1 MKNSTSYAKLM
12 PGSLFTNA
20 EAPGK
25 VVYNYDVA
33 HAETKFFF

>member
-1 MKNSTSYAKLM
+1 MANSTSYAKLM
-12 PGSLFTNA
+12 PGSVWTSA
-20 EAPGK
+20 DAPGK